1 MGVKGMQK
9 GAIELIACILAFGMI
24 FTGTTRVFQMK
35 QLEEPWDM
43 TRKVEGI
50 KNEQEDSVDV
60 MYFGSSHMYTSI
72 NPVVVWEERGIP
84 SYILATQKQPFWISY
99 YYMREALKYQKPKV
113 VVLDIYRSDFLE
125 EYEEE
130 SVNRAAIDLLSF
142 SYNKSQMI
150 EASVPKEERA
160 SYYVNLIK
168 YHGRWKEL
176 TKEDFDWSY
185 LKRQDPLKGY
195 VCLYP
200 TTPIKTRES
209 LEGVTKVSAM
219 SDKTENY
226 LMKIIEL
233 AKLKDFQLV
242 LYKAPSNA
250 TKEQKAY
257 YNAVEAIAKKHNIHF
272 IDYNMRYDEVGLDLN
287 QDFYDANHLN
297 LLGANKVSK
306 HFSAYLAKEFQL
318 EDKRNEESYQEA
330 WHKASEINSRWQM
343 AYELRH
349 ITDFKAYMEATMKEG
364 YVVLLTTVSDT
375 SLDTISEEGLKNC
388 QSFGFLQKQ
397 PLKGHYIALIEDGQL
412 PYEVDRAQLNA
423 SLSQIGLPIET
434 TYDESERYT
443 LSQIEYKKHNYF
455 TPRGNMNMIVYDKKL
470 DKIVSNV
477 LVDLK
482 TQGKIVQ

>member
-1 MGVKGMQK
+1 MQK
-9 GAIELIACILAFGMI
+9 GAIELIACILAFGMV
-24 FTGTTRVFQMK
+24 FSGTTRVFQMK

-50 KNEQEDSVDV
+50 KNEEENSVDV

-72 NPVVVWEERGIP
+72 SPVDVWEESGIP

-130 SVNRAAIDLLSF
+130 SVNRAAIDLLDF

-150 EASVPKEERA
+150 EASVPKEERT

-185 LKRQDPLKGY
+185 RTKQDPLKGY

-200 TTPIKTRES
+200 TTPIDKREN
-209 LEGVTKVSAM
+209 LEGVTEVASM
-219 SDKTENY
+219 SDKTKEY

-233 AKLKDFQLV
+233 AKKQDFELV

-257 YNAVEAIAKKHNIHF
+257 YNAVEAIAKENNIHF
-272 IDYNMRYDEVGLDLN
+272 IDYNMLYEEIGLDLSK
-287 QDFYDANHLN
+287 DFYDENHVN
-297 LLGANKVSK
+297 LLGASKVSK
-306 HFSAYLAKEFQL
+306 HFSAYLAEEFQL
-318 EDKRNEESYQEA
+318 ADKRNETSYLTTWNEA
-330 WHKASEINSRWQM
+330 VQINDRWKS
-343 AYELRH
+343 AYELRN
-349 ITDFKAYMEATMKEG
+349 IVDLNDYIEAVKAED
-364 YVVLLTTVSDT
+364 YVVLFTTVSNV
-375 SLDTISEEGLKNC
+375 SLDTVSEESLKICQDFGL
-388 QSFGFLQKQ
+388 LQKEK
-397 PLKGHYIALIEDGQL
+397 LKGHYIALMKDGEM
-412 PYEVDRAQLNA
+412 PYEVDREQLNDV
-423 SLSQIGLPIET
+423 LTELELPIEVA
-434 TYDESERYT
+434 YNEQERYT
-443 LSQIEYKKHNYF
+443 LSNIDYKEHNYF
-455 TPRGNMNMIVYDKKL
+455 TGRGNMNIIVYDKKL
-470 DKIVSNV
+470 NKLVSNV